1 MIPPSGRPP
10 VRGGEAEDLACRYLL
25 ERGLQLV
32 ERNYHCPCGEIDLV
46 MRHAGS
52 LVFVEVR
59 YRRSARFGSGA
70 ESIDRRKQAKLT
82 ATALHYLQSHRAA
95 AKCPARFDVISI
107 SPGAQHDEVL
117 WIQNAFGA

>member
-1 MIPPSGRPP
+1 M
-10 VRGGEAEDLACRYLL
+10 RGGEAEDLACRYLL

-32 ERNYHCPCGEIDLV
+32 ERNYHCPCGEIDIV

-52 LVFVEVR
+52 IVFVEVR

-107 SPGAQHDEVL
+107 SPGAEHDEVL